1 MKKDSQNQ
9 PDFVLILKLVLQ
21 PSYLSLLDTLWNEQF
36 SGREVNFLITAL
48 YWTCIFLM

>member
-21 PSYLSLLDTLWNEQF
+21 PSYLSLLDTLK
-36 SGREVNFLITAL
+36 
-48 YWTCIFLM
+48 WTVQGIRS

>member
-9 PDFVLILKLVLQ
+9 PDFVLILKLVLK

-36 SGREVNFLITAL
+36 SGREVNFFITAM
-48 YWTCIFLM
+48 YWTYIFFM